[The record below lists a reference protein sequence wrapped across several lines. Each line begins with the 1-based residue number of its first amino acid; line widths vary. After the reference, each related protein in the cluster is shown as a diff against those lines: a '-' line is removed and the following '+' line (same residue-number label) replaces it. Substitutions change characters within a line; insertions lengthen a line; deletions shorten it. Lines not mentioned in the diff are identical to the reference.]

1 MISSTIWSKE
11 ALVNFSKT
19 TLVVQ
24 AFKSNFV
31 LFEKFT
37 PAY

>member
-11 ALVNFSKT
+11 ALVNLLQIA
-19 TLVVQ
+19 LVVQ
-24 AFKSNFV
+24 AFKRNFV